1 MKEITMDVTL
11 YAKAISNLLGNDVG
25 FSLEGVDYSSFK
37 INGNKDKPSE
47 NAIVEE
53 VARLQAE
60 QDATQ
65 YQRDREPE
73 YPPVGD
79 QLDAILKHLNYRRT
93 QGEDLVKDLD
103 NIVGAW
109 LNVKSRYP
117 KNGSN

>member
-1 MKEITMDVTL
+1 MTRQEQIAITNL
-11 YAKAISNLLGNDVG
+11 YSQVVLIRGNDCFDDDGNQVAITQ
-25 FSLEGVDYSSFK
+25 SLVD
-37 INGNKDKPSE
+37 
-47 NAIVEE
+47 EE

-60 QDATQ
+60 QDVTQ
-65 YQRDREPE
+65 YKRDRQPE

>member
-1 MKEITMDVTL
+1 MRFKIVDGLPIELAGNELSEVEAKEAE
-11 YAKAISNLLGNDVG
+11 AKAHL
-25 FSLEGVDYSSFK
+25 
-37 INGNKDKPSE
+37 
-47 NAIVEE
+47 AEE
-53 VARLQAE
+53 AK
-60 QDATQ
+60 TQ

-79 QLDAILKHLNYRRT
+79 QLDAIIKHLNYRRT
-93 QGEDLVKDLD
+93 QGEDLVQDLD

>member
-1 MKEITMDVTL
+1 MNHQAIFNLYPNVVTVDDTAGAMD
-11 YAKAISNLLGNDVG
+11 KDGNQVPVVQ
-25 FSLEGVDYSSFK
+25 SDY
-37 INGNKDKPSE
+37 E
-47 NAIVEE
+47 TE

-65 YQRDREPE
+65 YQRDRQSE
-73 YPPVGD
+73 YPPIGD